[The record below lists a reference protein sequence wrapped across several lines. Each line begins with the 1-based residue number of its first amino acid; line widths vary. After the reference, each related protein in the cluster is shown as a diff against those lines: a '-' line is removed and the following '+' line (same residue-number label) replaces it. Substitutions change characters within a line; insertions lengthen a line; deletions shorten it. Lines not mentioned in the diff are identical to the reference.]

1 MLPMDTPTL
10 TPPPLHTH
18 TGTPK
23 QTHTKEMKFS
33 GRESKKAE
41 EEHKEWGPPAK
52 SKSFA
57 KIHLSLS
64 A

>member
-1 MLPMDTPTL
+1 
-10 TPPPLHTH
+10 
-18 TGTPK
+18 
-23 QTHTKEMKFS
+23 MKFS